1 MFTFTNSEFSYRLN
15 VMKNLLSEKGISAAV
30 FNQPSELFYYSGSV
44 IPLYLVIPAEG
55 EAFILARK
63 GDQKLRESVSHIE
76 TLYFTGSSDLKNI
89 WADKK
94 LETASKIGFT
104 LDSTSYSS
112 VERIIK
118 LSPSALPY
126 DLSWDA
132 RFVRIKKS
140 PAEIE
145 IMIQGGKIASRIP
158 EIIKENFTVGMTELE
173 ISLFIENYF
182 RLNKSSGLNSKQE
195 ALVVSPGVCSS
206 GINTLSG
213 NKFDGICSGKGV
225 SNANPFGAS
234 DDIIRENDP
243 IIFDYAFILEG
254 YHLDITRMASIGK
267 PAEKVKRA
275 YDAMLTIHKEIIS
288 MIKPGVIWEDI
299 FYHAENRAIEFEYSK
314 EFMGLGSD
322 KVRFVGHGVGL
333 LLDEP
338 PFLAPKMKYEIT
350 EDMTIAIEPKVS
362 LEGIG
367 VVGIEDTV
375 LVKKDGAEI
384 ITPAPHDYIIL

>member
-1 MFTFTNSEFSYRLN
+1 MFTFTDSEFTSRIN
-15 VMKNLLSEKGISAAV
+15 KMKILLSEKGISAAV
-30 FNQPSELFYYSGSV
+30 FNQPSELYYYSGSV

-55 EAFILARK
+55 EAFLLARK
-63 GDQKLRESVSHIE
+63 GDQKLRENVSHIE
-76 TLYFTGSSDLKNI
+76 TFSFTGSKDLQKI
-89 WADKK
+89 WADRK
-94 LETASKIGFT
+94 LDTASKIGFT

-118 LSPSALPY
+118 LSPAALPY

-132 RFVRIKKS
+132 RFIRMIKS
-140 PAEIE
+140 SAEIE
-145 IMIQGGKIASRIP
+145 VMQRGGKIAAQIP
-158 EIIKENFTVGMTELE
+158 DIIRKNFKHGMTELE

-206 GINTLSG
+206 GSNTLSG
-213 NKFDGICSGKGV
+213 NKFDGICSGKGI
-225 SNANPFGAS
+225 SHANPFGAS
-234 DDIIRENDP
+234 DDVIKEHDP

-254 YHLDITRMASIGK
+254 YHLDITRMANIGK
-267 PAEKVKRA
+267 PSDKVQKA
-275 YDAMLTIHKEIIS
+275 YQAMLTIHKEIIS
-288 MIKPGVIWEDI
+288 MIKPGVIWEDV
-299 FYHAENRAIEFEYSK
+299 FLYAEKRASDFGYSN

-338 PFLAPKMKYEIT
+338 PFLAPKMKYEIA
-350 EDMTIAIEPKVS
+350 ENMTIAIEPKVS

-367 VVGIEDTV
+367 VVGIEDTI
-375 LVKKDGAEI
+375 LVTKDGAEI
-384 ITPAPHDYIIL
+384 ITPAPHDYIII

>member
-1 MFTFTNSEFSYRLN
+1 MFTFTDSEFSSRLN
-15 VMKNLLSEKGISAAV
+15 IMKNMLSEKGISAAV
-30 FNQPSELFYYSGSV
+30 FNQPSELYYYSGSV

-55 EAFILARK
+55 DAFILARK

-76 TLYFTGSSDLKNI
+76 TLYFTGSSDLKKI
-89 WADKK
+89 WSDRK
-94 LETASKIGFT
+94 LDAASKIGFT

-112 VERIIK
+112 VERIMK

-132 RFVRIKKS
+132 RFIRTRKS

-145 IMIQGGKIASRIP
+145 IMIRGGKIAARIP
-158 EIIKENFTVGMTELE
+158 EIVKENFVTGMTELE

-213 NKFDGICSGKGV
+213 NKFDGICSGKGI
-225 SNANPFGAS
+225 SHANPFGAS
-234 DDIIRENDP
+234 DDVIKEHDP

-267 PAEKVKRA
+267 PADKVKKA
-275 YDAMLTIHKEIIS
+275 YEAMLTIHKEIIS
-288 MIKPGVIWEDI
+288 MIKPGAILEDI
-299 FYHAENRAIEFEYSK
+299 FFHAEKRASEFGYSK

-384 ITPAPHDYIIL
+384 ITPAPHDYIVL

>member
-1 MFTFTNSEFSYRLN
+1 MFSFPYTEFSSRLN
-15 VMKNLLSEKGISAAV
+15 HMKNFLSDKGISAAV
-30 FNQPSELFYYSGSV
+30 FNQPSELYYYSGSV

-55 EAFILARK
+55 DAFILARK
-63 GDQKLRESVSHIE
+63 GDQKLRESVLHME
-76 TLYFTGSSDLKNI
+76 TLFFSGSKDLQKIWSDR
-89 WADKK
+89 K
-94 LETASKIGFT
+94 LDTASKIGFT

-112 VERIIK
+112 IERIIK

-132 RFVRIKKS
+132 RFLRMKKT

-145 IMIQGGKIASRIP
+145 IMKQGGKIAARIP
-158 EIIKENFTVGMTELE
+158 EIVKENFTAGMTELE
-173 ISLFIENYF
+173 ISLYIENFF

-213 NKFDGICSGKGV
+213 NKFDGICSGKGI
-225 SNANPFGAS
+225 SHANPFGAS
-234 DDIIRENDP
+234 DDVIKEHDP

-267 PAEKVKRA
+267 PSDKVQKA
-275 YDAMLTIHKEIIS
+275 YQAMLTIHKEIIS
-288 MIKPGVIWEDI
+288 MIKPGVIWEDV
-299 FYHAENRAIEFEYSK
+299 FLYAEKRASDFGYSN

-338 PFLAPKMKYEIT
+338 PFLAPKMKYEIA
-350 EDMTIAIEPKVS
+350 ENMTIAIEPKVS

-367 VVGIEDTV
+367 VVGIEDTI
-375 LVKKDGAEI
+375 LVTKDGAEI
-384 ITPAPHDYIIL
+384 ITPAPYDYIIL